1 MKIETIQMW
10 IQEHGELTLLAAGAV
25 CLAGA
30 IRNWNWLCDPSGT
43 RDAQSPFGR
52 GGRRLAF
59 GTLGAAM
66 LVIGVWLLV
75 KGGR

>member
-1 MKIETIQMW
+1 MTEWLQTHW
-10 IQEHGELTLLAAGAV
+10 ELVSLTVGAV

-30 IRNWNWLCDPSGT
+30 VRNWDWLCDPSGT

>member
-1 MKIETIQMW
+1 MTEWVQGY
-10 IQEHGELTLLAAGAV
+10 GELALLAAGAV

-30 IRNWNWLCDPSGT
+30 IRNRNWLCDPSGT

-59 GTLGAAM
+59 GTLGLAM
-66 LVIGVWLLV
+66 VVISLWLAM
-75 KGGR
+75 KGGL

>member
-1 MKIETIQMW
+1 MDDRTMMEW
-10 IQEHGELTLLAAGAV
+10 IQEHGELALLTAGAV

-30 IRNWNWLCDPSGT
+30 VRNWNWLCDPSGT

-59 GTLGAAM
+59 GTLGAAL
-66 LVIGVWLLV
+66 LVTGVWLLF

>member
-1 MKIETIQMW
+1 MTEWVQGY
-10 IQEHGELTLLAAGAV
+10 GELALLAAGAV

-59 GTLGAAM
+59 GTLGLAMVVISLWLAANQNM
-66 LVIGVWLLV
+66 
-75 KGGR
+75 KKEQ